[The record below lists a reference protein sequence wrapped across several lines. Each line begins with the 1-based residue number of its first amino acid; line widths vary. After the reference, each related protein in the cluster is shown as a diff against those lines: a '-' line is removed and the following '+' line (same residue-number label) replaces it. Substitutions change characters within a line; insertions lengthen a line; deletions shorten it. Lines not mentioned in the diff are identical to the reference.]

1 MTTTNENVVRLAI
14 DNPII
19 THEEL
24 AALPFEP
31 ESRLAGFDQNPKAIE
46 DHEEKLRH
54 IGIMSRFAIAML
66 SKSKA
71 ELIES
76 VRGMDEKRDE
86 EVNSMSFLAYLT
98 AAREKTEAILSFLTA
113 AEIRHA
119 CAMANVYAGDKAN
132 LPPIPTPEKPTLGGP
147 KRGRP
152 H

>member
-1 MTTTNENVVRLAI
+1 MNTTDENVVRLAI

-24 AALPFEP
+24 AALEFEP
-31 ESRLAGFDQNPKAIE
+31 SSRFVGFDQSPK
-46 DHEEKLRH
+46 
-54 IGIMSRFAIAML
+54 
-66 SKSKA
+66 

-76 VRGMDEKRDE
+76 VRGMDEKQDE
-86 EVNSMSFLAYLT
+86 EVNSMNFLGYLT
-98 AAREKTEAILSFLTA
+98 DAREKTEAILSFLTA

-119 CAMANVYAGDKAN
+119 CAMANVYAGDEAN

>member
-1 MTTTNENVVRLAI
+1 MTTTNANIIRLAI
-14 DNPII
+14 SNPIA

-31 ESRLAGFDQNPKAIE
+31 ESRLAGFDKNPKAIE

-76 VRGMDEKRDE
+76 VRNMDEARDE
-86 EVNSMSFLAYLT
+86 EVNSMSFLGYLT
-98 AAREKTEAILSFLTA
+98 VARERMEAILSFVTA

-119 CAMANVYAGDKAN
+119 CAMANVYANDKAN
-132 LPPIPTPEKPTLGGP
+132 LPPIPTPEKPTLGNP
-147 KRGRP
+147 KRRR
-152 H
+152 

>member
-1 MTTTNENVVRLAI
+1 MTATNENIIRLAI
-14 DNPII
+14 SNPIA

-31 ESRLAGFDQNPKAIE
+31 ESRLAGFDQDPNAID
-46 DHEEKLRH
+46 DHEQKLRH

-71 ELIES
+71 ELIEA
-76 VRGMDEKRDE
+76 VRKMDEKRDE
-86 EVNSMSFLAYLT
+86 EVNSMSFLGHLT
-98 AAREKTEAILSFLTA
+98 AAREKTEAILTFLTA

-132 LPPIPTPEKPTLGGP
+132 LPPIPAPEKPTLGGP
-147 KRGRP
+147 RRRRP